1 MLSMVHIEVFRFS
14 LLIIA
19 IFAIL
24 NCKKCL
30 SLLIDTMRN
39 LSFLAV
45 CQFFG
50 SQRKTAEILGCTPG
64 FVSHVI
70 NGLRPMPER
79 WAPLI
84 EKASGG
90 HFKREELAP
99 NSPWVKTPEVTPKSS
114 RQESKSEGAERLPKR
129 V

>member
-1 MLSMVHIEVFRFS
+1 MSLSMVHAEVFRYS
-14 LLIIA
+14 LPVKT

-24 NCKKCL
+24 KRKNRP
-30 SLLIDTMRN
+30 SLIFVIMRN

-50 SQRKTAEILGCTPG
+50 SQRKTAQILGCTPG
-64 FVSHVI
+64 FVSHVV

-79 WAPLI
+79 WAPII
-84 EKASGG
+84 EEASAG

-99 NSPWVKTPEVTPKSS
+99 QSAWVKTPRATEKGKP
-114 RQESKSEGAERLPKR
+114 
-129 V
+129 

>member
-14 LLIIA
+14 SLIIA

-24 NCKKCL
+24 NRKKCL
-30 SLLIDTMRN
+30 PLLNETMRN

-64 FVSHVI
+64 FVSHVV
-70 NGLRPMPER
+70 NGIRPMPER
-79 WAPLI
+79 WAPII
-84 EKASGG
+84 EKASDG

-99 NSPWVKTPEVTPKSS
+99 QSAWVQTPRVTEKA
-114 RQESKSEGAERLPKR
+114 RQ
-129 V
+129 